1 MDKVKNMIPH
11 IIMCAIETV
20 IGVLLFINPVGFTSG
35 ILIAFGV
42 VMTCLG
48 VLSIIQYFR
57 RTPSEAMLKNELSK
71 GIIFVLIGLF
81 CMFRSKWFILTFPM
95 LTIIYGILTL
105 LMGVSKIQWA
115 VDMLR
120 FKQKY
125 WFVAML
131 GSVLTT
137 IFSILIIA
145 NPFTSTSILWKFIA
159 VSMIIEAV
167 IDLISIIFG
176 SRQFK

>member
-1 MDKVKNMIPH
+1 
-11 IIMCAIETV
+11 
-20 IGVLLFINPVGFTSG
+20 
-35 ILIAFGV
+35 
-42 VMTCLG
+42 
-48 VLSIIQYFR
+48 
-57 RTPSEAMLKNELSK
+57 
-71 GIIFVLIGLF
+71 
-81 CMFRSKWFILTFPM
+81 
-95 LTIIYGILTL
+95 
-105 LMGVSKIQWA
+105 MGVSKIQWA

-131 GSVLTT
+131 SSVLTT

-145 NPFTSTSILWKFIA
+145 NPFASTSILWKFIA

-176 SRQFK
+176 SRQFKYTKGGGSYDKG